1 VILIDGGATHN
12 FIDSGLVRRLGLPT
26 VDIGDFHVR
35 VTGRHSLVYMR
46 RVSHLELSMGNY
58 KVTADFY
65 VMDLED
71 TKMILGVQWL
81 STLGT
86 ICQNYETKKV
96 EFRDAGGRRVVLRG
110 MSNNAPQV
118 AST

>member
-1 VILIDGGATHN
+1 
-12 FIDSGLVRRLGLPT
+12 
-26 VDIGDFHVR
+26 VR
-35 VTGRHSLVYMR
+35 VTGRHSLVCTQ

-58 KVTADFY
+58 KVTDDFY

-71 TKMILGVQWL
+71 TEMILRVQWL

-86 ICQNYETKKV
+86 ICQNYQMKKM

-110 MSNNAPQV
+110 MSNDAPQV
-118 AST
+118 ASA